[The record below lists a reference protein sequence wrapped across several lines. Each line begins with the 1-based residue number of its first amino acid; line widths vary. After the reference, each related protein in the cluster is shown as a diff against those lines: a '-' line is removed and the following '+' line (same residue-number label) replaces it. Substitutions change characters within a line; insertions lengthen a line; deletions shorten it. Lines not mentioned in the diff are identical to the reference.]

1 MTKSEINKIC
11 ELAEVIRDLLL
22 NRGSIDKLSQHN
34 LGAYKKTQDL
44 RPYHKITE
52 SESVR

>member
-11 ELAEVIRDLLL
+11 ELAEIIRDLLL

-34 LGAYKKTQDL
+34 LGAY
-44 RPYHKITE
+44 
-52 SESVR
+52 